1 MSYPSSF
8 SYQSH
13 LMSHEDNPSH
23 AMHILEFSELG
34 RRLAYE
40 VIQEVVPQMVEDTCL
55 RIIKDY
61 LNSSLNGSLQYD
73 VHSLASVSIADFN
86 KMFKSEQFSRFIS
99 DAVTDEIR
107 KRIDEIN
114 LNIKL

>member
-1 MSYPSSF
+1 MFTADSQSYI
-8 SYQSH
+8 SH
-13 LMSHEDNPSH
+13 LMSYEQNPNH

-40 VIQEVVPQMVEDTCL
+40 VIQEVVPQMVEEVCL
-55 RIIKDY
+55 RVIKDY

-73 VHSLASVSIADFN
+73 VHSLASVSIGDFN
-86 KMFKSEQFSRFIS
+86 KIFKSQQFSQFVS

-107 KRIDEIN
+107 KRIDEIQ
-114 LNIKL
+114 LDIKL

>member
-1 MSYPSSF
+1 MNYPSSF

-13 LMSHEDNPSH
+13 LMGQADGVHLT
-23 AMHILEFSELG
+23 HIVEFSELS
-34 RRLAYE
+34 RRIAYE
-40 VIQEVVPQMVEDTCL
+40 VIQEVVPQMVEDVSL
-55 RIIKDY
+55 KIIKEF
-61 LNSSLNGSLQYD
+61 LNSNLNGSLKYD
-73 VHSLASVSIADFN
+73 VRSLASVSIADFN

-107 KRIDEIN
+107 KRIDEID

>member
-13 LMSHEDNPSH
+13 LMSHEDNPNH
-23 AMHILEFSELG
+23 AMHILEFSELS
-34 RRLAYE
+34 RRIAYE
-40 VIQEVVPQMVEDTCL
+40 VIEEVVPHMVEDLCL

-61 LNSSLNGSLQYD
+61 LNGSLNGSLQYD

-86 KMFKSEQFSRFIS
+86 KIFKSEQFSRFIS

-107 KRIDEIN
+107 KRIDEID

>member
-1 MSYPSSF
+1 MFTADSQSYI
-8 SYQSH
+8 SH
-13 LMSHEDNPSH
+13 LMSHEQNPNH
-23 AMHILEFSELG
+23 AMHVLEFSELG

-55 RIIKDY
+55 RVIKDY

-73 VHSLASVSIADFN
+73 VHSLANVSIADFN

-107 KRIDEIN
+107 KRIDEID